1 MKLVKNTKQTSGM
14 DKLPSILDPKFKY
27 VDAISTDITVK
38 WRKLGWKPP
47 SEYRKDYL
55 FGKEKGE

>member
-1 MKLVKNTKQTSGM
+1 MKLVKNTKQSWIE
-14 DKLPSILDPKFKY
+14 KKPSIFDPAFKY
-27 VDAISTDITVK
+27 VDSISTDITVR

-47 SEYRKDYL
+47 TEYRKDYL